1 MAKKNEKGGGAR
13 KYDRNRA
20 WCLAYRNRGQREI
33 NKARRLRKHL
43 ARFPDDRT
51 ALHCLNNIPAVL
63 RDRR

>member
-13 KYDRNRA
+13 KYGRNKR
-20 WCLAYRNRGQREI
+20 WCEAYRLRGTREI
-33 NKARRLRKHL
+33 NKAARLRRHL

-51 ALHCLNNIPAVL
+51 ALHCLNNLPAVL